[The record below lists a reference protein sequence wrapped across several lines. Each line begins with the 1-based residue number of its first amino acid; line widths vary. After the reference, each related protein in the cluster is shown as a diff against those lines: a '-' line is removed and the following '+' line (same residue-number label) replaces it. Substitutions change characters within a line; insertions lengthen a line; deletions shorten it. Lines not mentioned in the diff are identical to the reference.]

1 LTELGNS
8 GQMTLD
14 KLYVDSSQAFS
25 TSGNGTL
32 RISSEV
38 LVKASSASFSSGVVD
53 FMNGSRQEFQ
63 IANTMSLTGNAVMN
77 GISNGVI
84 NCGSLNIQQ
93 GHINI
98 AEEGNLE
105 VFASMGFNMGGSS
118 TLNDGGD
125 RNAVRVDYAGTNNL
139 DLTGNIRYTGILN
152 ILQANAS
159 LGGSGEIDGLVIS
172 GGPNVNLHGNF
183 LANVIAVYAPNST
196 VNMVGSATVRGA
208 IVADRFVAGGNSR
221 VVFESE
227 TEELFPPGTIG
238 FGDEEGQED
247 TEFWSR

>member
-1 LTELGNS
+1 
-8 GQMTLD
+8 MD